1 MVFFI
6 LSLHGVLVLVLLCCL
21 FSKISCWVLD
31 FWSRVLISG
40 GDWVLSAST
49 WYLLL
54 LHFFIMVTVNCFTC
68 KLLLVGLFVVS
79 EVFWD
84 VGI

>member
-1 MVFFI
+1 M
-6 LSLHGVLVLVLLCCL
+6 GT
-21 FSKISCWVLD
+21 
-31 FWSRVLISG
+31 
-40 GDWVLSAST
+40 GDLSAST
-49 WYLLL
+49 WNLLL